1 MLSADKEQLV
11 IRLRGV
17 LRNLQLTLPDI
28 EASAVVTVDGITIA
42 SQMTSSADPDRL
54 GAMCASLLALADRAG
69 REVNRGRLR
78 QLILDGSA
86 GPMLLTH
93 AGDTAVLAVAAAPTI
108 NLGRLILETRKAAA
122 ELQAHLPHPA

>member
-1 MLSADKEQLV
+1 MHSTDKEQLV
-11 IRLRGV
+11 SRLRGV

-42 SQMTSSADPDRL
+42 SQLTASADPDRL

-78 QLILDGSA
+78 QLILDGSS

-93 AGDTAVLAVAAAPTI
+93 AGETAVLAVAAAPSI
-108 NLGRLILETRKAAA
+108 NLGRLILETRKVAA
-122 ELQAHLPHPA
+122 EVQAQLPTLP

>member
-1 MLSADKEQLV
+1 MHSTDKEQLV
-11 IRLRGV
+11 SRLRGV

-42 SQMTSSADPDRL
+42 SQLTASADPDRL

-78 QLILDGSA
+78 QLILDGSS

-93 AGDTAVLAVAAAPTI
+93 AGETAVLAVAAAPSI
-108 NLGRLILETRKAAA
+108 NLGRLILETRKVAA
-122 ELQAHLPHPA
+122 EVQAQLPTLA